1 MFIIA
6 PFLFRVNK
14 LKKFLFHFCS
24 ICAILSYINS
34 EVMPVV
40 DMKLLGE
47 NIRHVRKIKGLTQEE
62 LAKKA
67 GMSTMSIRRYENGE
81 RIIKLGALKRIAAA
95 LNTPIHNLIPNEPG
109 ILDPLLPDG
118 LHGLAPNELKVDE
131 DTLCYMLDQMIEVEQ
146 INPGLYQRLKAA
158 LYFLAV
164 SSGLEHIL
172 VYYGSIYDDD
182 EIDLSSPKAKE
193 IIEKLTSDA
202 IFLMKTREDEFNTRM
217 NTAFFELNFT
227 GQQEAVK
234 RVEELTEI
242 PRYRRQEPTE
252 DTLDSTDG
260 KDTPAAQDAP
270 EGAEEGE

>member
-1 MFIIA
+1 M
-6 PFLFRVNK
+6 
-14 LKKFLFHFCS
+14 
-24 ICAILSYINS
+24 
-34 EVMPVV
+34 V

-227 GQQEAVK
+227 GQQEACG
-234 RVEELTEI
+234 RINRNPPLPS
-242 PRYRRQEPTE
+242 PRPPRIATSLRRGYAGGNGYPCRP
-252 DTLDSTDG
+252 G
-260 KDTPAAQDAP
+260 RARGGGGGRI
-270 EGAEEGE
+270 EGASNLPHLRAIPKMTSLDNPVK